1 MFNPFSGRL
10 PGKKAVLSVLLVL
23 VLSYSAFIVG
33 NTMNQSHS
41 EGGATYE
48 PDIYW
53 DKVSYGETDAV
64 NAVASRAGAAAEAAA
79 DAAQAASASRSS
91 SIFSLNS
98 IFEDVSFVVRDS
110 AADEAQEDMS
120 AGRMVVY
127 TAHVGLKVDDVDDSL
142 DAIKLISD
150 LHGGYI
156 SGVNTRDERGS
167 VTIRVPQSRFH
178 DAITD
183 LEEIG
188 EVTTRDLMGDDVTE
202 EYVDLEAQLVSLRH
216 QESRL
221 FEIMEMG
228 TTVDSVLRVEREL
241 ERVRNRIESIE
252 GRINFLD
259 NRVDLS
265 TITVNLR
272 EEIPEVE
279 VIQAWFPSV
288 DWRVPVVTGLSVLF
302 TVAQGMITMMI
313 ILGPFIALGYVGVR
327 LIRWYRSGKVIVPE
341 DETALP

>member
-1 MFNPFSGRL
+1 MMFNPFSIKL
-10 PGKKAVLSVLLVL
+10 PAKRTVLSVLLVL
-23 VLSYSAFIVG
+23 VISYSAFIVG
-33 NTMNQSHS
+33 NTMTQSHS
-41 EGGATYE
+41 EGGEIYE
-48 PDIYW
+48 PHVYW
-53 DKVSYGETDAV
+53 DTRHGETDAV
-64 NAVASRAGAAAEAAA
+64 SAVAVKAGAAAEAAA
-79 DAAQAASASRSS
+79 EAASASRSS
-91 SIFSLNS
+91 IFSLHS
-98 IFEDVSFVVRDS
+98 IFDDVSAEVTGVAF
-110 AADEAQEDMS
+110 DEAQEDMS

-127 TAHVGLKVDDVDDSL
+127 TAHVGLKVEDVDDSL
-142 DAIKLISD
+142 DAIKLIAV

-183 LEEIG
+183 LEELG

-216 QESRL
+216 QETRL

-228 TTVDSVLRVEREL
+228 TTVDSVLKVEREL
-241 ERVRNRIESIE
+241 ERVRNRIESIL

-265 TITVNLR
+265 TITVSLR

-302 TVAQGMITMMI
+302 TVAQGMITMTI
-313 ILGPFIALGYVGVR
+313 ILGPFIALGYGGVR
-327 LIRWYRSGKVIVPE
+327 FIRWYREGKVISPE
-341 DETALP
+341 EEPALT

>member
-1 MFNPFSGRL
+1 MFNPFQRKL
-10 PGKKAVLSVLLVL
+10 PPRRTVLTMVLVL

-33 NTMNQSHS
+33 NTMKPSQSK
-41 EGGATYE
+41 GGETIETHA
-48 PDIYW
+48 YW
-53 DKVSYGETDAV
+53 DTTSDYGSYDISAV
-64 NAVASRAGAAAEAAA
+64 NAVAASASQAAEAASE
-79 DAAQAASASRSS
+79 AASSH
-91 SIFSLNS
+91 SIFSLDS
-98 IFEDVSFVVRDS
+98 IFEDVSFVVGDS
-110 AADEAQEDMS
+110 AADKVQEDMS

-183 LEEIG
+183 LEELG

-265 TITVNLR
+265 TITVSLR
-272 EEIPEVE
+272 EEVPEVE
-279 VIQAWFPSV
+279 VIQAWFPTV
-288 DWRVPVVTGLSVLF
+288 DWGVPVRTGLSVLF
-302 TVAQGMITMMI
+302 TVTQGMITMMI
-313 ILGPFIALGYVGVR
+313 ILGPFIALGYCGVR
-327 LIRWYRSGKVIVPE
+327 FIRWYKAGKIVPE
-341 DETALP
+341 EESSL